1 MSHRCRWRLEDPP
14 PPVSLPGAVTDA
26 AAAPPPL
33 MLCRARRKG
42 LRAPA
47 PTPASRPLLPRP
59 APSPP
64 NPLLAPSSSPVALPY
79 PSEPWAGVSAT
90 PMTGDACTAARAGG
104 QAVEAA
110 GTSSGSG
117 VYMRM
122 PACIAT
128 HARTLM
134 CANLHACARSFVRA
148 REPKQRKLRR
158 PSPSL
163 LSSRPL
169 QAWALPESS
178 IIVAPPSKKCSKAH
192 FKLTKPPCFATE
204 PALRSQ
210 PNKPSS
216 SKVQAWPLISNPT
229 INSSNLS

>member
-1 MSHRCRWRLEDPP
+1 MPLLARSLLLLAAETVAAGAALLEEGDEALEGVDRPSSASCSSCRGLGVGAGAQGDMSHRCRWRLEDPP

-122 PACIAT
+122 P
-128 HARTLM
+128 
-134 CANLHACARSFVRA
+134 S
-148 REPKQRKLRR
+148 KL
-158 PSPSL
+158 SL
-163 LSSRPL
+163 S
-169 QAWALPESS
+169 A
-178 IIVAPPSKKCSKAH
+178 
-192 FKLTKPPCFATE
+192 
-204 PALRSQ
+204 
-210 PNKPSS
+210 PSS
-216 SKVQAWPLISNPT
+216 SPYP
-229 INSSNLS
+229 SSCSSTLRPGTPAGAAAAAAPEAIPRTCCSCCCACCRS